1 MAMAAYQTWADETG
15 RQLLEFATNSKLYS
29 PAGKAITAMPTE
41 GWPLTSFASA
51 FAISLGYFA
60 FVVLGR
66 AVMSF
71 LPAMDKYTY
80 PLRFVYNIAQVM
92 LCSYMTVEAGIV
104 AYRNGYSITPCNAF
118 VTSGSPPIAPVLWLF
133 YVSKVFDFF
142 DTFFIIAGK
151 KWQQLS
157 FLHVYHHLTIFLVY
171 WMNVNVGYDGDI
183 YLTVMLNGAIHTMMY
198 TYYFVSMHA
207 KDIWWKK
214 YMTMM
219 QMIQFLC
226 MNAQA
231 IYLLSSNCPT
241 FPRRV
246 TQLYLVYILSLFSLF
261 FHFFVRSYMVPRK
274 AKKA

>member
-29 PAGKAITAMPTE
+29 PAGKAINAMPTE

-171 WMNVNVGYDGDI
+171 WMNV
-183 YLTVMLNGAIHTMMY
+183 
-198 TYYFVSMHA
+198 SSRP
-207 KDIWWKK
+207 
-214 YMTMM
+214 
-219 QMIQFLC
+219 FLC
-226 MNAQA
+226 WA
-231 IYLLSSNCPT
+231 LSLKIE
-241 FPRRV
+241 PRRWLA
-246 TQLYLVYILSLFSLF
+246 TLFACKTDVATHALCAGCT
-261 FHFFVRSYMVPRK
+261 RSVDGPREFDGHAVPRRT
-274 AKKA
+274 